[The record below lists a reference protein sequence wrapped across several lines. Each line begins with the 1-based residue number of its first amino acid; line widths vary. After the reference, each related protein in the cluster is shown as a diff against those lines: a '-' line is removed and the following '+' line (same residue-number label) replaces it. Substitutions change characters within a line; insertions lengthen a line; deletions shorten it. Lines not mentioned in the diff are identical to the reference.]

1 LQWRDVDM
9 DARTL
14 TVRAENTKTRKART
28 IPVSSRLHGVLEMAR
43 TALAGAVPES
53 IDAEKRLDYIARSY
67 VFGDVVGRRV
77 AIVRKAWDTAVL
89 KAHGHQPTW
98 CGSNTLAPPSRAALR
113 AIDLHFHDLRHEAG
127 SRFIE
132 AGWPLHH
139 VQDMLGHKNVAQT
152 STYLNATPTGL
163 QESMRRYD
171 ENGARCKIVAS
182 DPAIGLTPSCNGPST
197 YDAQPLIN

>member
-1 LQWRDVDM
+1 LVAPTSQGQNPTPRPATYLRAAYRSEQSVT
-9 DARTL
+9 ARTHPR
-14 TVRAENTKTRKART
+14 VN
-28 IPVSSRLHGVLEMAR
+28 
-43 TALAGAVPES
+43 
-53 IDAEKRLDYIARSY
+53 ARSGSITSLIPN

-98 CGSNTLAPPSRAALR
+98 CGSNTLAPPSPAALR

-197 YDAQPLIN
+197 YDAQPLVN

>member
-1 LQWRDVDM
+1 MSTENFLN
-9 DARTL
+9 L
-14 TVRAENTKTRKART
+14 TM
-28 IPVSSRLHGVLEMAR
+28 PLH
-43 TALAGAVPES
+43 
-53 IDAEKRLDYIARSY
+53 YIARSY

-132 AGWPLHH
+132 AGWPLHY

-182 DPAIGLTPSCNGPST
+182 DPAIGRTPSCNGPST